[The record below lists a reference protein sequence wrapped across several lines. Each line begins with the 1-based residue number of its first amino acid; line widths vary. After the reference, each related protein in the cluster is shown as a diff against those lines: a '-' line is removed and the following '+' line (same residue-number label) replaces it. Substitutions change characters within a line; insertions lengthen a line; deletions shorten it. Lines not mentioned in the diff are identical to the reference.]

1 MPTCA
6 RRRSTRNW
14 TSNTCCACT
23 ASVTRGRGRP
33 VDTVSAPLL
42 ACRRRPASR
51 LRPHEGT
58 ILEELEPTAVPDTPA
73 GNNAADNSAADNNTP
88 TAESLLIQLH
98 DFEGP
103 LDLLLYLIQRDELDI
118 YNIPISQITRQYLE
132 YIDLLDVFDLD
143 NAGEFLVM
151 AATLM
156 RIKARL
162 LLPVTRPGE
171 DEEDDIDPRD
181 ELVRRLLEYKKYKE
195 AALDLAQK
203 ETNRAEYFG
212 RGGSFEFLGDAE
224 EEPVEL
230 SLSLFDLL
238 GAVRNVLQEI
248 RGDSTHR
255 VYTEVYTVEA
265 QEELILDRLTDD
277 GRVRFEEL
285 FGEMKIKMEVV
296 VTFVALLDLLKS
308 GRIRANQSSTYGDI
322 WLEAGE
328 GDGSNEQ
335 DTNGELG
342 EQDASGELSGQGE
355 GIGDQE
361 PGESR
366 GTARTEEDDE

>member
-1 MPTCA
+1 
-6 RRRSTRNW
+6 
-14 TSNTCCACT
+14 
-23 ASVTRGRGRP
+23 
-33 VDTVSAPLL
+33 
-42 ACRRRPASR
+42 
-51 LRPHEGT
+51 
-58 ILEELEPTAVPDTPA
+58 LEELEPTAVPDTPA